1 MAWPMDELEA
11 RAAAQLGRLREFG
24 EQLARIRVR
33 ETSAD
38 DAVTVEVDGNGVLLG
53 LWLADGMERLGGARL
68 GETIVTTSA
77 LAAQRAF
84 AARAAVTE
92 EFTDSFTELVETRPD
107 G

>member
-1 MAWPMDELEA
+1 MTWPMDELEA

-38 DAVTVEVDGNGVLLG
+38 DTVTIEVDGNGALLG
-53 LWLADGMERLGGARL
+53 LWLADGMDRLGGTRL
-68 GETIVTTSA
+68 GETVVTTAA

-84 AARAAVTE
+84 AARAALTE
-92 EFTDSFTELVETRPD
+92 DFTDSFTELVGTRPD